1 VDIEFVGTL
10 TDGGAGSNDEGVLRD
25 GGTLTGGGARSNNE
39 GGRDRGAGS
48 NGVVEG

>member
-1 VDIEFVGTL
+1 MEVQ
-10 TDGGAGSNDEGVLRD
+10 GSNDEGVLRD